1 MITASDQQKIATKR
15 VFFFFQK
22 KGAIYLLKRTKR
34 SITAQCTTIVVKERS
49 K

>member
-1 MITASDQQKIATKR
+1 MITASDQQKTATKR
-15 VFFFFQK
+15 VSFFQK